1 MPIAVYCCVRP
12 TALLADAGV
21 TWIETSAAAVTVRLA
36 VLEFTPLNEA
46 VMFDDPTAT
55 FVARPVALTVAF
67 VGSLEFHATDAV
79 MSGVLASV

>member
-1 MPIAVYCCVRP
+1 M
-12 TALLADAGV
+12 

-46 VMFDDPTAT
+46 VMFDEPTAT
-55 FVARPVALTVAF
+55 AVARPLVLMVALV
-67 VGSLEFHATDAV
+67 VSLEFHDTVAL

>member
-1 MPIAVYCCVRP
+1 MYCCVRP

-21 TWIETSAAAVTVRLA
+21 TWIETSAAVVTVRFA
-36 VLEFTPLNEA
+36 VLESIPFSDALMSE
-46 VMFDDPTAT
+46 DPTAT

-79 MSGVLASV
+79 ISGVLVSV